1 MLYIFKIK
9 QIQKLKLYQLISNIK
24 FKKSHTTLKRCGFF
38 MPKLSKKFVM
48 DVVKIAIGCFIAA
61 LALNIFLSPAKIS
74 TGGASGIGV
83 LLYHVYNIP
92 ISLTVLLLNIPLFII
107 ALKDLGLKFCVR
119 AIIGTLLLV
128 LMLSVTAP
136 IANIEWL
143 NFSNDLFLSSIFG
156 GILMGLGLSIVFK
169 GEGSTG
175 GSDLLAQIIYKK
187 RSNASIGQLL
197 LIIDVV
203 IVIATM
209 IAFRNV
215 LYGLYSIIALFLSN
229 KTIDIVFEGVNY
241 SKVINIITKNDENI
255 VRKIIEDLDKGVT
268 TSKCIGEYTDEEYT
282 HIITVVNN
290 SQLPTVKRIVKTCDK
305 QAFIYISPA
314 HEVLGTGFKN
324 LN

>member
-1 MLYIFKIK
+1 M
-9 QIQKLKLYQLISNIK
+9 QKMS
-24 FKKSHTTLKRCGFF
+24 KS
-38 MPKLSKKFVM
+38 FVV
-48 DVVKIAIGCFIAA
+48 DIIKIAIGCLIAA

-83 LLYHVYNIP
+83 LLYHIYNIP

-107 ALKDLGLKFCVR
+107 ALKDLGMKFCVR

-128 LMLSVTAP
+128 LMLSVTESVAE
-136 IANIEWL
+136 IEYL
-143 NFSNDLFLSSIFG
+143 DFSNDLFLSSIFG
-156 GILMGLGLSIVFK
+156 GIMMGLGLSMVFK

-203 IVIATM
+203 IVVATM

-241 SKVINIITKNDENI
+241 SKVINIITKKEENI
-255 VRKIIEDLDKGVT
+255 VRKIIDDLDKGVT
-268 TSKCIGEYTDEEYT
+268 TNKCIGEYTNEEYT
-282 HIITVVNN
+282 HIVTVVNN
-290 SQLPTVKRIVKTCDK
+290 SQLPIVKRIVKTCDK

-314 HEVLGTGFKN
+314 HEVLGTGFKD
-324 LN
+324 LK